1 MLITGARNGT
11 PTVYFVTAHHEIMDA
26 LGVWDFKWQ
35 KVIDMYDYKSYE
47 EILTDLDSFFTAD
60 NNEELARAI
69 FDKLDKLEVNDED

>member
-1 MLITGARNGT
+1 MTRD
-11 PTVYFVTAHHEIMDA
+11 EIMDA